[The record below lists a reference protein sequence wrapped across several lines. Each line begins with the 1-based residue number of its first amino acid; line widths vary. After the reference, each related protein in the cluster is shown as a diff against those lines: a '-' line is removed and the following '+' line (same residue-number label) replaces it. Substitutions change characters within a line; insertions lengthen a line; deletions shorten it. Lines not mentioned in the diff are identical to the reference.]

1 MHSDEVVD
9 ILLRWHEASGK
20 LDKLRKEMGDVV
32 SQLENVKRQMVA
44 AGTRAKALQ
53 SYWDVLQDRA
63 EELKEE
69 VEDLEKESYR
79 VLGGDKK

>member
-9 ILLRWHEASGK
+9 ILIRWHEASGK
-20 LDKLRKEMGDVV
+20 LDNLRKEMGDVV
-32 SQLENVKRQMVA
+32 SQLENVKRQMVT

-63 EELKEE
+63 EELKKE
-69 VEDLEKESYR
+69 VEDLEKQSYR
-79 VLGGDKK
+79 VLGGYKK